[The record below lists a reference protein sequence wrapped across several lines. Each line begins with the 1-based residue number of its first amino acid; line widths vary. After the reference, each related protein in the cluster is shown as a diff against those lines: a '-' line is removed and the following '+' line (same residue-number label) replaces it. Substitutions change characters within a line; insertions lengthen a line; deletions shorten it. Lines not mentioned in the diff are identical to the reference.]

1 MVRLFCLIVDPHPGR
16 DYPEAK
22 NTKEATMALFEV
34 TYEINE
40 EMASM
45 KLEAESPVEAARIFT
60 ENHAEPGAVVLCV
73 VRQ

>member
-1 MVRLFCLIVDPHPGR
+1 
-16 DYPEAK
+16 
-22 NTKEATMALFEV
+22 MALFEV